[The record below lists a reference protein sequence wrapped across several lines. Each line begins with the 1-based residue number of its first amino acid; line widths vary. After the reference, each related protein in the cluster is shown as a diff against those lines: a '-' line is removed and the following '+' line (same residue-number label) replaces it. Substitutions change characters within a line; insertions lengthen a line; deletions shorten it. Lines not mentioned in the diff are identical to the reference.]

1 MYMGRAG
8 VAALVGVLFL
18 TVPMIASAQTV
29 PAQTVPV
36 PQPARKRP
44 VATAKPPVSILP
56 ESSRSPAPTKPA
68 EPITTEAGQHA
79 LVDRVSLYLST
90 IQSMVGNF
98 VQVGP
103 DGRKTEGKFYIQK
116 PGKVRFEYHPP
127 SPIDVVAD
135 GAFVQVRDRNLAT
148 QDSYPLSQTPL
159 RYLLA
164 ERIDLWRETHLVSVG
179 ADDKYVTVTIE
190 ERQLVIGTNR
200 LMLMFNA
207 KDFQLLQW
215 TVTDPQGYDTTVGVY
230 NLDTNKKPDPSLFQ
244 ISYGR
249 AEQNAQ

>member
-8 VAALVGVLFL
+8 LIALVGWFFL
-18 TVPMIASAQTV
+18 AMPIMVA
-29 PAQTVPV
+29 PAQTVPM
-36 PQPARKRP
+36 PQPAPKRTGS
-44 VATAKPPVSILP
+44 VVKPPASILP
-56 ESSRSPAPTKPA
+56 DTSRTPAPTKQA

-90 IQSMVGNF
+90 IQTLVGNF

-116 PGKVRFEYHPP
+116 PGRVRFEYDPP

-135 GAFVQVRDRNLAT
+135 GSFVQVRDRKLDT
-148 QDSYPLSQTPL
+148 KDTYPLSTTPL

-164 ERIDLWRETHLVSVG
+164 DRIDLWRETHLVSVG
-179 ADDKYVTVTIE
+179 QDAKYITVTIE
-190 ERQLVIGTNR
+190 ERSLVVGTHR
-200 LMLMFNA
+200 LMMMFDA

-230 NLDTNKKPDPSLFQ
+230 NLDTNKKPDPNLFR
-244 ISYGR
+244 ISYGPFDQR
-249 AEQNAQ
+249 VQ

>member
-56 ESSRSPAPTKPA
+56 ESLRSPAPTKPA

-116 PGKVRFEYHPP
+116 PGKVRFEYDPP

-135 GAFVQVRDRNLAT
+135 GSFVVVRDRKLDT
-148 QDSYPLSQTPL
+148 RDTYPLSTTPL

-164 ERIDLWRETHLVSVG
+164 DRIDLWRETNVVSVG
-179 ADDKYVTVTIE
+179 SDKNYNTVTIE
-190 ERQLVIGTNR
+190 ERSLVVGTHR
-200 LMLMFNA
+200 LMLMFDA

-230 NLDTNKKPDPSLFQ
+230 NIDTNKKPDPSLFR
-244 ISYGR
+244 ISYGPFDR
-249 AEQNAQ
+249 SVQ

>member
-8 VAALVGVLFL
+8 VAAVVGVLFL

-29 PAQTVPV
+29 PV
-36 PQPARKRP
+36 PQPAPKRP

-56 ESSRSPAPTKPA
+56 DASRSPAPTKPA
-68 EPITTEAGQHA
+68 EAITSEAGQHA

-116 PGKVRFEYHPP
+116 PGKVRFEYDPP

-135 GAFVQVRDRNLAT
+135 GSFVQVRDRKLNTA
-148 QDSYPLSQTPL
+148 
-159 RYLLA
+159 
-164 ERIDLWRETHLVSVG
+164 I
-179 ADDKYVTVTIE
+179 
-190 ERQLVIGTNR
+190 
-200 LMLMFNA
+200 
-207 KDFQLLQW
+207 
-215 TVTDPQGYDTTVGVY
+215 
-230 NLDTNKKPDPSLFQ
+230 
-244 ISYGR
+244 GR
-249 AEQNAQ
+249 AHV

>member
-8 VAALVGVLFL
+8 LITLVGLFFL
-18 TVPMIASAQTV
+18 TLPMMVA
-29 PAQTVPV
+29 PAQTVPM
-36 PQPARKRP
+36 PQPAPKRTGS
-44 VATAKPPVSILP
+44 VVKPPTSILP
-56 ESSRSPAPTKPA
+56 DASRTPAPTKPS

-90 IQSMVGNF
+90 IQTLVGNF

-116 PGKVRFEYHPP
+116 PGKVRFEYDPP
-127 SPIDVVAD
+127 SPIEVVAD
-135 GAFVQVRDRNLAT
+135 GSFVQVRDRSLDTKDTYPLAT
-148 QDSYPLSQTPL
+148 TPL

-164 ERIDLWRETHLVSVG
+164 DRIDLWRETHLVSVG
-179 ADDKYVTVTIE
+179 QDDKYVTVTIE
-190 ERQLVIGTNR
+190 ERSLVVGTHR
-200 LMLMFNA
+200 LMMMFNA

-230 NLDTNKKPDPSLFQ
+230 NLDTNKKPDPNLFRV
-244 ISYGR
+244 SYGPFDQR
-249 AEQNAQ
+249 VQ

>member
-1 MYMGRAG
+1 MGRAG
-8 VAALVGVLFL
+8 LIALVGLFFL
-18 TVPMIASAQTV
+18 AAPIMVA
-29 PAQTVPV
+29 PAQTVPI
-36 PQPARKRP
+36 PQPAPKRTGS
-44 VATAKPPVSILP
+44 VVKPPASILP
-56 ESSRSPAPTKPA
+56 ETRTPAPTRQA

-90 IQSMVGNF
+90 IQTLVGNF

-116 PGKVRFEYHPP
+116 PGRVRFEYDPP

-135 GAFVQVRDRNLAT
+135 GSFVQVRDRKLDT
-148 QDSYPLSQTPL
+148 KDTYPLSTTPL

-164 ERIDLWRETHLVSVG
+164 DRIDLWRETRLVSVG
-179 ADDKYVTVTIE
+179 QDDKYVTITIE
-190 ERQLVIGTNR
+190 ERSLVVGTHR
-200 LMLMFNA
+200 LMMMFDA

-230 NLDTNKKPDPSLFQ
+230 NLDTNKKPDPNLFR
-244 ISYGR
+244 ISYGPFDQR
-249 AEQNAQ
+249 VQ

>member
-18 TVPMIASAQTV
+18 TVPMIASAHTVPAQPVPSQTV

-56 ESSRSPAPTKPA
+56 ESLRSPAPTKPA

-116 PGKVRFEYHPP
+116 PGKVRFEYDPP

-135 GAFVQVRDRNLAT
+135 GSFVQVRDRKLNTA
-148 QDSYPLSQTPL
+148 
-159 RYLLA
+159 
-164 ERIDLWRETHLVSVG
+164 I
-179 ADDKYVTVTIE
+179 
-190 ERQLVIGTNR
+190 
-200 LMLMFNA
+200 
-207 KDFQLLQW
+207 
-215 TVTDPQGYDTTVGVY
+215 
-230 NLDTNKKPDPSLFQ
+230 
-244 ISYGR
+244 GR
-249 AEQNAQ
+249 AHV

>member
-8 VAALVGVLFL
+8 VTALVGVLFL
-18 TVPMIASAQTV
+18 TAPIIAS
-29 PAQTVPV
+29 AQTVPV
-36 PQPARKRP
+36 PQPAPKRP

-56 ESSRSPAPTKPA
+56 DSSKSPAPTKPA

-116 PGKVRFEYHPP
+116 PGKVRFEYDPP

-135 GAFVQVRDRNLAT
+135 GSFVVVRDRKLDT
-148 QDSYPLSQTPL
+148 RDTYPLSTTPL

-164 ERIDLWRETHLVSVG
+164 DRIDLWRETHVVSVG
-179 ADDKYVTVTIE
+179 ADKNYNTVTIE
-190 ERQLVIGTNR
+190 ERSLVVGTHR
-200 LMLMFNA
+200 LMLMFDA

-230 NLDTNKKPDPSLFQ
+230 NIDTNKKPDPSLFR
-244 ISYGR
+244 ISYGPFDR
-249 AEQNAQ
+249 SVQ

>member
-8 VAALVGVLFL
+8 VAAVVGVLFL
-18 TVPMIASAQTV
+18 ATPMIA
-29 PAQTVPV
+29 PAQTVPI
-36 PQPARKRP
+36 PQPAPKRP
-44 VATAKPPVSILP
+44 AAAKPPVSILP
-56 ESSRSPAPTKPA
+56 EGSRTPQPTRAA

-90 IQSMVGNF
+90 VQTLVGNF

-103 DGRKTEGKFYIQK
+103 DGRKTEGKFFIQK
-116 PGKVRFEYHPP
+116 PGKVRFEYDPP

-135 GAFVQVRDRNLAT
+135 GSFVQVRDRNLNT
-148 QDSYPLSQTPL
+148 KDTYPLSQTPL

-164 ERIDLWRETHLVSVG
+164 DRIDLWRETHLVSVG
-179 ADDKYVTVTIE
+179 ADEKYVTVTIE
-190 ERQLVIGTNR
+190 ERQLVVGTHR
-200 LMLMFNA
+200 LMLMFDA

-230 NLDTNKKPDPSLFQ
+230 NLDTNKKPDPGLFR
-244 ISYGR
+244 ISYGPFDR
-249 AEQNAQ
+249 SAQ

>member
-8 VAALVGVLFL
+8 LIGLVGLFFL
-18 TVPMIASAQTV
+18 AMPMMVA
-29 PAQTVPV
+29 PAQTVPI
-36 PQPARKRP
+36 PQPAPKRAA
-44 VATAKPPVSILP
+44 VAKPPASILP
-56 ESSRSPAPTKPA
+56 ETSRTPAPTRPA

-90 IQSMVGNF
+90 IQTLVGNF

-103 DGRKTEGKFYIQK
+103 DGRKTEGRFYIQK
-116 PGKVRFEYHPP
+116 PGKVRFEYDPP

-135 GAFVQVRDRNLAT
+135 GSFVQVRDRNLET
-148 QDSYPLSQTPL
+148 RNLYPLSTTPL

-164 ERIDLWRETHLVSVG
+164 DRIDLWRETHLVSVG
-179 ADDKYVTVTIE
+179 QDAKYVTVTIE
-190 ERQLVIGTNR
+190 ERSLVVGTNR
-200 LMLMFNA
+200 LMMMFDA

-230 NLDTNKKPDPSLFQ
+230 NLDTNKKPDPNLFR
-244 ISYGR
+244 ISYGPFDQR
-249 AEQNAQ
+249 VQ

>member
-1 MYMGRAG
+1 MGWAG
-8 VAALVGVLFL
+8 VAALVGVFL
-18 TVPMIASAQTV
+18 LAAPMIA

-36 PQPARKRP
+36 PQPAPKRTAP
-44 VATAKPPVSILP
+44 AAKPPVSIVP
-56 ESSRSPAPTKPA
+56 DTSRAPAPTQAA

-90 IQSMVGNF
+90 ITTLVGNF

-116 PGKVRFEYHPP
+116 PGKVRFEYDPP
-127 SPIDVVAD
+127 SPIDVIAD
-135 GAFVQVRDRNLAT
+135 GSSVVVRDRNLAT

-164 ERIDLWRETHLVSVG
+164 DRIDLWRETHLVSVG

-230 NLDTNKKPDPSLFQ
+230 NLDTNKKPDPSLFR